1 MEVIPL
7 SKTIGAEVRGIDLRE
22 PLDPETRNALENAW
36 HEHIVLLF
44 RDQDLDEASQIAF
57 ANQFGEVGSRARPV
71 DRRAEGADYNAAIML
86 VSNAKKDGKYIGSL
100 PDGEMW
106 FHHDMCYDR
115 TPHKG
120 TFLYAMELPSTGG
133 NTCFANMYEA
143 YDRLPEKT
151 RERIRGRSALQIYD
165 YATREQVDISD
176 DISKYKHFV
185 QPVAVSHP
193 VTGRRALYVNPL
205 MTARV
210 EDMPAEESRDLL
222 AELFAF
228 ADNSEI
234 VYEHVWRK
242 GDLMMWDNWCSTH
255 ARTDFPPTELRM
267 LRRCTIKGQQLFE

>member
-1 MEVIPL
+1 MEIIPL
-7 SKTIGAEVRGIDLRE
+7 SETIGAEVRGIDLRE
-22 PLDPETRNALENAW
+22 PLDAETRTALEDAW
-36 HEHIVLLF
+36 HKHIVLLF
-44 RDQDLDEASQIAF
+44 RDQDLDETAQIAF
-57 ANQFGEVGSRARPV
+57 ANQFGEVGSRSRPV

-86 VSNAKKDGKYIGSL
+86 VSNAKENGKYIGSL

-115 TPHKG
+115 APHKG

-143 YDRLPEKT
+143 YDRLPVETQEK
-151 RERIRGRSALQIYD
+151 IRGRSALQIYD
-165 YATREQVDISD
+165 YATREQVDIKD
-176 DISKYKHFV
+176 DISKYKHFI
-185 QPVAVSHP
+185 QPISVTHP
-193 VTGRRALYVNPL
+193 ETKRRALYVNPL

-210 EDMPAEESRDLL
+210 EDLPPKESRDLL

-228 ADNSEI
+228 TDNSEI
-234 VYEHVWRK
+234 IYEHVWRK